1 MMKVDIQEIDN
12 LTKKV
17 EVIVSDEDTKPIE
30 DEIYNELKKQVKVKG
45 FRPGR
50 VPKNIINAFYKDY
63 IEAELKKR
71 IVESTMGN
79 ALNEVNIKPIGDP
92 IIDFFDDDGF
102 KGYTIECEVIP
113 HFEPPEYKGIEV
125 EVEPITVSEDDVKRR
140 MENIR
145 QLYAQMEM
153 KSEEEGAEKDDFM
166 IISYQGFL
174 DGKPL
179 QEVKTDNYP
188 VELGNSMLMPE
199 FESALYGMKIGE
211 DKEITIDF
219 PDDYPDKDI
228 CGRRILFKIH
238 VKEIRKKI
246 LPELDD
252 DFAKDMGFDN
262 LEKMRE
268 SVENDLRKEKESARN
283 KIIYQK
289 IIDSLLEKVDIAVPK
304 RYLEK
309 RVQSMLEEAKQ
320 RYEAE
325 GITEDIMKNLEVNLR
340 KDYEQK
346 AEKRIK
352 TDFLLIKIAE
362 KENIKLDE
370 KDVEERLK
378 RIAEDARRPY
388 NDVKSFYER
397 NELLESLKGIIL
409 EEKTLNFL
417 KDNAVIKETI

>member
-252 DFAKDMGFDN
+252 DFAKDMGFEN

>member
-1 MMKVDIQEIDN
+1 
-12 LTKKV
+12 
-17 EVIVSDEDTKPIE
+17 
-30 DEIYNELKKQVKVKG
+30 
-45 FRPGR
+45 
-50 VPKNIINAFYKDY
+50 
-63 IEAELKKR
+63 
-71 IVESTMGN
+71 MGN

>member
-1 MMKVDIQEIDN
+1 MKVDIQEIDN

-17 EVIVSDEDTKPIE
+17 EVVITEEDTKPVE
-30 DEIYNELKKQVKVKG
+30 EEIYNELKRQVKFKG
-45 FRPGR
+45 FRPGK

-63 IEAELKKR
+63 IDAELKKR
-71 IVESTMGN
+71 VVESTMGN
-79 ALNEVNIKPIGDP
+79 ALKEVNIKPIGDP
-92 IIDFFDDDGF
+92 LIDFLDDDGF
-102 KGYTIECEVIP
+102 KGYTIECEIIP
-113 HFEPPEYKGIEV
+113 NFELPEYKGIEV
-125 EVEPITVSEDDVKRR
+125 EVEPITITEDEIKRR

-153 KSEEEGAEKDDFM
+153 RGEDEGAEKDDFM

-174 DGKPL
+174 DGEPL
-179 QEVKTDNYP
+179 KEVKTDYYP

-199 FESALYGMKIGE
+199 FESALYGMKIGQ

-219 PDDYPDKDI
+219 PEDYPDKDI
-228 CGRRILFKIH
+228 CGKKVLFKIH

-252 DFAKDMGFDN
+252 DFAKDLGFDN
-262 LEKMRE
+262 MEKMRE
-268 SVENDLRKEKESARN
+268 SVENDLRKEKEAGRN

-289 IIDSLLEKVDIAVPK
+289 IIDSLFEKIDIPVPK

-309 RVQSMLEEAKQ
+309 RVQSMLEEARQ

-325 GITEDIMKNLEVNLR
+325 GVTEEAKENLEANLR
-340 KDYEQK
+340 KDFEQK
-346 AEKRIK
+346 AEKRIR

-362 KENIKLDE
+362 KENIKLEE

-388 NDVKSFYER
+388 NDVKNFYER
-397 NELLESLKGIIL
+397 NELMESLKGVIL

-417 KDNAVIKETI
+417 KDNAIIKERV

>member
-1 MMKVDIQEIDN
+1 MKVDIQEIDN

>member
-1 MMKVDIQEIDN
+1 MKVDVCSIDN

-17 EVIVSDEDTKPIE
+17 EVIVSEEDKKPVE
-30 DEIYNELKKQVKVKG
+30 EQIYDELKRQVKIKG
-45 FRPGR
+45 FRPGK
-50 VPKNIINAFYKDY
+50 VPKNIINAFYRDY

-71 IVESTMGN
+71 IVEFTMGN
-79 ALNEVNIKPIGDP
+79 ALKEVDIKPVGEP
-92 IIDFFDDDGF
+92 IIDFLDDDGF
-102 KGYTIECEVIP
+102 RGYTIECEVLPEI
-113 HFEPPEYKGIEV
+113 ELPEYKGIEV
-125 EVEPITVSEDDVKRR
+125 EVEPITISEDEIQRR

-153 KSEEEGAEKDDFM
+153 KGDDEGAEKDDFM

-174 DGKPL
+174 DGEPL
-179 QEVKTDNYP
+179 KEVKTDYYP

-211 DKEITIDF
+211 EKEITIDF
-219 PDDYPDKDI
+219 PEDYPDKDI
-228 CGRRILFKIH
+228 QGKKVLFKIH

-252 DFAKDMGFDN
+252 DFAKDIGFDN
-262 LEKMRE
+262 LEKMKE
-268 SVENDLRKEKESARN
+268 NVENDLRKEKEAARN

-289 IIDSLLEKVDIAVPK
+289 IIDSLFEKTDIPVPK

-309 RVQSMLEEAKQ
+309 RVQSMLEDAKQ
-320 RYEAE
+320 RYENE
-325 GITEDIMKNLEVNLR
+325 GAAGELKENLEESLR
-340 KDYEQK
+340 KDFEMK

-352 TDFLLIKIAE
+352 SDIILIKIAE
-362 KENIKLDE
+362 KENIRLEE

-388 NDVKSFYER
+388 NDVKSFYEK
-397 NELLESLKGIIL
+397 NDLMESLKGMIL

-417 KDNAVIKETI
+417 KDNAIVKEIP

>member
-1 MMKVDIQEIDN
+1 MKVDIQEIDN

-252 DFAKDMGFDN
+252 DFAKDMGFEN